1 MCHNQSMDTQVKQTE
16 EAELLE
22 TDQYP
27 FVKDVIPGTMSGAEM
42 LADWEENGC
51 FEVWAEQYK
60 DIGPG
65 KKYAD
70 STEYV
75 NAMRERAEK
84 RSQE

>member
-1 MCHNQSMDTQVKQTE
+1 MCHNQRMDTEIK
-16 EAELLE
+16 EAEISE

-27 FVKDVIPGTMSGAEM
+27 FAKGVVPGTMSGAEM

-51 FEVWAEQYK
+51 FDVWAEQYK

-75 NAMRERAEK
+75 NAMREGAEK
-84 RSQE
+84 HSQE

>member
-1 MCHNQSMDTQVKQTE
+1 MDTAIKTE
-16 EAELLE
+16 TADTEDANNFKMPEPE
-22 TDQYP
+22 GYP
-27 FVKDVIPGTMSGAEM
+27 FVKGSVPAAMSGAEV
-42 LADWEENGC
+42 LAYWKASGA

-75 NAMRERAEK
+75 QAMRARVE
-84 RSQE
+84 

>member
-1 MCHNQSMDTQVKQTE
+1 MPMCHNDFMDTIIK
-16 EAELLE
+16 EAEISE
-22 TDQYP
+22 ADQYP
-27 FVKDVIPGTMSGAEM
+27 FAKDVIPGTMSGAEM
-42 LADWEENGC
+42 LTDWKENGC

-75 NAMRERAEK
+75 NAMREGAEK

>member
-1 MCHNQSMDTQVKQTE
+1 MCHNDFMDTMMR
-16 EAELLE
+16 EAEISE
-22 TDQYP
+22 ADQYP

-51 FEVWAEQYK
+51 FDVWAEQYK